1 MGRLIEIFHSHAVML
16 QIMIED
22 RGRIIIL
29 HLKGDFFV
37 DRLNEIEKIWREQ
50 VTKSPRVI
58 ALDCS
63 GIDHIDSSAIS
74 TLVKF
79 LNEAMNR
86 SIRLIFYDLNQS
98 VQKLFEIARLQR
110 FFTITT
116 REKFENKFLQTA

>member
-1 MGRLIEIFHSHAVML
+1 ML
-16 QIMIED
+16 QVSIED
-22 RGRIIIL
+22 RQRIIIL
-29 HLKGDFFV
+29 HLEGDFFI
-37 DRLNEIEKIWREQ
+37 DKLNEIEKIWHEQ
-50 VTKSPRVI
+50 VSKKPRVI

-86 SIRLIFYDLNQS
+86 SIRLIFYDLNPS

-116 REKFENKFLQTA
+116 RDKFESKFLQTA